1 MSDRSWGFATR
12 AVHAGGGPDPTTGA
26 RAVPIYQSS
35 SFVFEDTADAAQ
47 PVRVTESTEPF
58 TAGSPTPPWPRST
71 SGRPARRKDWAQS
84 STSSGQAPPFLT
96 FAALTGE

>member
-1 MSDRSWGFATR
+1 MSDRSRGFATR

-26 RAVPIYQSS
+26 RAVPIYPSS
-35 SFVFEDTADAAQ
+35 SSVSRTPPTLPACSHY
-47 PVRVTESTEPF
+47 RSTKPS
-58 TAGSPTPPWPRST
+58 TAGSWTPPWPRST
-71 SGRPARRKDWAQS
+71 SGRLARRQDWAQS